1 MYIYIIKTLEVIYIK
16 IDDISLYIS
25 DICMYYYFSHN
36 HYNNILFKNIDMN
49 KLRGYIA
56 YNINTYFNMKYK
68 DWNIHSFDVSS
79 HLHEKRYN
87 IYNATDI
94 YVYMQPAIDIMT
106 QAYYDPTVDFISI
119 NVVPFD
125 GIMIYGSHI
134 ISIIESYIY

>member
-1 MYIYIIKTLEVIYIK
+1 
-16 IDDISLYIS
+16 
-25 DICMYYYFSHN
+25 
-36 HYNNILFKNIDMN
+36 MN

-68 DWNIHSFDVSS
+68 DWDIHSFDVSS
-79 HLHEKRYN
+79 HLHEMRYN
-87 IYNATDI
+87 IYGVTDI